1 MTVPFYGNS
10 LYVVNH
16 NGEPYTPMKPIV
28 KGMGMDWKS
37 QYAKLKQRFAKAMVE
52 ITIPTAGGFQ
62 RMACLPLRKLAG
74 WLQTISP
81 NKVKP
86 EIREKVIQYQ
96 NECDDV
102 LYEYWTKGVAV
113 NPRINFTDATR
124 EANEIVRLDEDS
136 YAIASLG
143 SKMFLL
149 RKEALKVIREKVRTW
164 ELKYRLR
171 LDIRDAKKRVTDHN
185 SILRR
190 VDPSGFMCDLREVLT
205 LATPGIRK
213 GIIQIEKSDNDHK
226 SLDIRTEVILM
237 NQGIFF

>member
-1 MTVPFYGNS
+1 MNTMTVPFYGNS

-37 QYAKLKQRFAKAMVE
+37 QYAKLKQRFAKGMV
-52 ITIPTAGGFQ
+52 ISTIPTAGGFQ

-102 LYEYWTKGVAV
+102 LYEYRTKGVVV
-113 NPRINFTDATR
+113 NPRKASVMEELNQACADMKR
-124 EANEIVRLDEDS
+124 DKS
-136 YAIASLG
+136 IASLFG
-143 SKMFLL
+143 TGLNEWKGVKAAHVSKIQSLIN
-149 RKEALKVIREKVRTW
+149 EANGLIEFVLADTGKGKITRT
-164 ELKYRLR
+164 
-171 LDIRDAKKRVTDHN
+171 
-185 SILRR
+185 
-190 VDPSGFMCDLREVLT
+190 
-205 LATPGIRK
+205 
-213 GIIQIEKSDNDHK
+213 
-226 SLDIRTEVILM
+226 
-237 NQGIFF
+237 